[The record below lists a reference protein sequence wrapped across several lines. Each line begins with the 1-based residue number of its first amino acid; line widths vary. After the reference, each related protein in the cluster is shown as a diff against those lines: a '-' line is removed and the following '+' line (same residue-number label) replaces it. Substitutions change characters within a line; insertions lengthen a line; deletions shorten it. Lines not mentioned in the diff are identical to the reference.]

1 MRSFPRTPVA
11 QMLTLAGILACL
23 VTLFVSTIAGFVL
36 LVVALVVAVA
46 LRILGLR

>member
-11 QMLTLAGILACL
+11 QALTLVGILACL
-23 VTLFVSTIAGFVL
+23 VMLFISVTAGFVI
-36 LVVALVVAVA
+36 LVVALVIAVA